1 MDVYNVI
8 FVNDYMFMQDYVKKY
23 EEIKYNVKVL
33 KLKNLKESDICSDY
47 VESYCNVLF
56 KLILLYKNLDSVVD
70 MVDGNRSVCF
80 VKYELFVY
88 NLINKI
94 KYVIGFIYLI
104 VLIEGIFLNE

>member
-1 MDVYNVI
+1 
-8 FVNDYMFMQDYVKKY
+8 
-23 EEIKYNVKVL
+23 
-33 KLKNLKESDICSDY
+33 
-47 VESYCNVLF
+47 
-56 KLILLYKNLDSVVD
+56 

-104 VLIEGIFLNE
+104 VLIEGIFLDE